1 MRLCKKKIRRV
12 KAQLDFSVATALK
25 DNKMYFYIYM
35 NDKRRIKENQTSR
48 TREVIVPQVVLGDV

>member
-12 KAQLDFSVATALK
+12 KAQLDFSMATALK
-25 DNKMYFYIYM
+25 DNKMYFYKYM